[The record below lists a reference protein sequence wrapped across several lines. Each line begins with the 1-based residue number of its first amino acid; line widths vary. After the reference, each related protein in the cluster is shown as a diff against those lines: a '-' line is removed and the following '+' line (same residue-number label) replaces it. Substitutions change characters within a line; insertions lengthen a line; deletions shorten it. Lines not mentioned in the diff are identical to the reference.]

1 MNRITVHRIVFLVLV
16 NVCQFAAGHTGGFLV
31 QDGKPLA
38 EIVIADTP
46 PRMTRL
52 AAIEMQRGLEKLSGA
67 RLAITNHP
75 GGAPVQIY
83 IGRSPHT
90 DKLGVEPYTIKDGGY
105 RIVSGKNWL
114 ALLGCD
120 DDYTPVEPWS
130 HSNGDWTS
138 GRVQK
143 EWEAI
148 TGAAWGNPMAGHYK
162 NRVALPLAPCAVP
175 LVDEPLDPKGN
186 TLVWAFD
193 ERGSFNAVCGFLR
206 QLGMRWYMPGEL
218 GEVVTER
225 KTIPLPE
232 RDLTVHPAF
241 PVRQI
246 NFRFAIG
253 SPENALWAMRLGL
266 RDEPEILIPHGL
278 VPMTDRKEILEA
290 HPDWFALYGGKRQND
305 PEIQNNQLCYSNPE
319 LIAETVAYVR
329 ALFDHYDFKAV
340 SVMPPDGY
348 SSICQCE
355 LCQGKDTPERGPRG
369 ALSDYI
375 WEFVN
380 RVAKEVAKTH
390 PDKWVCNCAYGIYTL
405 PPEKIQRLE
414 PNVLVC
420 IVGGRRPMSS
430 RPEQQEEAHQLREA
444 WRHKTDNKLLIFEN
458 YPLTDRGFYFPAFTP
473 YALGNSVQATKEFSM
488 GEDIWLSMGSRWQGD
503 DIALNHFMV
512 YFTARMYWDS
522 DVKVL
527 FDDYC
532 RLFYGP
538 AAERMKAF
546 FLHCEAHWQDMD
558 KDLASIEKAFAL
570 FDTAQT
576 TVPAESLW
584 GRRLA
589 PIDSYLNDLRN
600 KCRQLAQKR
609 GRVPLLRLLDDAQ
622 NIVIDGVLDEPYWEQ
637 GRGTIGGTLR
647 EIQTGRLATYGTSFR
662 IGWRNNE
669 SLYLAI
675 RCEDSPDAE
684 LNTTMS
690 APDDP
695 ALWQGDAVALLL
707 ETDQHSY
714 YEIAVNP
721 AGVVCDAD
729 WGTGDT
735 PRDDWDSQA
744 EVVVQK
750 GSGYW
755 TVEMRIPITQDQ
767 NDPLHQ
773 VIGRKPMTSLP
784 WHLNVVRQRVRPNG
798 TEVTAFSP
806 TGAENRHVP
815 LKFGHFYFGHSHT
828 FEAVDASDDFL
839 DVLRAAEILQR
850 NGKIPEALEAFAAL
864 AEWNVT
870 ALQKAYVLQTAA
882 SCARR
887 LRKFD
892 QAAELAARIPLQA
905 MAHTATMQTLLDQ
918 RQPQALI
925 EKFGQEP
932 IAEWP
937 FWQQTE
943 GYFAR
948 GCAWSALG
956 KGAEAEADLVS
967 ALAQDG
973 GNDPVRRDT
982 ILKALADN
990 RATNLHDPS
999 RAIEALE
1006 QLVEKSR
1013 RQGSG
1018 SFFAAVLQL
1027 ANLHSQ
1033 ASQHTEAQAALARVG
1048 IDTTTGYWRVALL
1061 LGRAS
1066 AFAASGELEAARAD
1080 YKAVLD
1086 YAETS
1091 EAQRRQAEELLA
1103 KLTE

>member
-1 MNRITVHRIVFLVLV
+1 MNKMNGHGILFLVLV
-16 NVCQFAAGHTGGFLV
+16 NVCQLAAGQAGGFLV
-31 QDGKPLA
+31 QNGKPQA

-52 AAIEMQRGLEKLSGA
+52 AATEMQRGLEKLSGA
-67 RLAITNHP
+67 RLTITNRP

-83 IGRSPHT
+83 IGHSPHT
-90 DKLGVEPYTIKDGGY
+90 DKLGIVPYTIKDGGY
-105 RIVSGKNWL
+105 RIVSGENWL

-120 DDYTPVEPWS
+120 DDYTPVEPWP
-130 HSNGDWTS
+130 HGYPDWTS

-148 TGAAWGNPMAGHYK
+148 TGALWGNPMAGHYK
-162 NRVALPLAPCAVP
+162 NRVALPLVPCAVP
-175 LVDEPLDPKGN
+175 LVDEPLDRNGN
-186 TLVWAFD
+186 TMVWSFD

-218 GEVVTER
+218 GEVAPEC
-225 KTIPLPE
+225 KTIPLE
-232 RDLTVHPAF
+232 EIDLIGRPAF

-266 RDEPEILIPHGL
+266 RDAPEILIPHGL

-290 HPDWFALYGGKRQND
+290 HPDWFALYDGKRQND
-305 PEIQNNQLCYSNPE
+305 PAIQNNQLCYSNPE
-319 LIAETVAYVR
+319 LFAETVAYVR
-329 ALFDHYDFKAV
+329 ALFDHYDFQSV

-355 LCQGKDTPERGPRG
+355 LCRGKDTPERGSRG
-369 ALSDYI
+369 ALSDYV

-390 PDKWVCNCAYGIYTL
+390 PDKWICNCAYGIYTL
-405 PPEKIQRLE
+405 PPEKIERLE

-430 RPEQQEEAHQLREA
+430 RPEQQEEARLLREA
-444 WRHKTDNKLLIFEN
+444 WRQKTDNKLLFFEN

-473 YALGNSVQATKEFSM
+473 LSLGSSVQDTKKYSM

-512 YFTARMYWDS
+512 YFTARLYWED

-538 AAERMKAF
+538 ASEGMKKF

-558 KDLASIEKAFAL
+558 QDLASVEQALAL
-570 FDTAQT
+570 FDAAQK
-576 TVPAESLW
+576 TVPPESVW

-589 PIDSYLNDLRN
+589 PLDGYLNNLRN

-622 NIVIDGVLDEPYWEQ
+622 NITIDGVLDEPYWEQ
-637 GRGTIGGTLR
+637 GRGTIGGNLR
-647 EIQTGRLATYGTSFR
+647 EMQTGRLPTYGTSFR

-684 LNTTMS
+684 LNTTTS
-690 APDDP
+690 ATDDL
-695 ALWQGDAVALLL
+695 ALWQGDVVALLL

-735 PRDDWDSQA
+735 PRYDWDSQV
-744 EVVVQK
+744 EVAVQK

-755 TVEMRIPITQDQ
+755 TVEMRIPITQDE

-806 TGAENRHVP
+806 TGAESRHLP
-815 LKFGHFYFGHSHT
+815 LKFAHFYFGRSHT
-828 FEAVDASDDFL
+828 FEAVDAPDDFL
-839 DVLRAAEILQR
+839 DRLRAAETLQR
-850 NGKIPEALEAFAAL
+850 NGKIDEALDAFIAL

-870 ALQKAYVLQTAA
+870 ALQKAYVLESAA

-892 QAAELAARIPLQA
+892 QAAELDARIPLPA
-905 MAHTATMQTLLDQ
+905 MAHTAMMQTLLDQ
-918 RQPQALI
+918 RQSQALI

-932 IAEWP
+932 IADWP
-937 FWQQTE
+937 FWQQSE

-948 GCAWSALG
+948 GRAWSTLG
-956 KGAEAEADLVS
+956 KGTEAETDLVS

-973 GNDPVRRDT
+973 GNDPMRRDA

-990 RATNLHDPS
+990 RATNLHDPAG
-999 RAIEALE
+999 AIEALK

-1013 RQGSG
+1013 RRGG
-1018 SFFAAVLQL
+1018 AFFFAAVLQL
-1027 ANLHSQ
+1027 TSLQSQ
-1033 ASQHTEAQAALARVG
+1033 TGQHADAQATLAHAQ

-1066 AFAASGELEAARAD
+1066 AFAASGEVEAAKAD

-1086 YAETS
+1086 YADTS

-1103 KLTE
+1103 KLTK